1 MPYTSAGIPP
11 SERPPHRRQPLP
23 FPKAEWAAFK
33 ANPLSSAKR
42 RAVIA
47 AIDAYRATL

>member
-11 SERPPHRRQPLP
+11 SDRRPQPLA

-42 RAVIA
+42 QAVIA